1 MWLTLVYIFILLLTA
16 DVTVGFNP
24 DMYMFLGGSGPES
37 LTLQIT
43 QLAGILECELE
54 VTVILTD
61 GLKAGEFLFSTKMVW
76 HTAVVTVFLWTCSIG
91 DTEYIAQL
99 FGVMYVFNI
108 SNALI

>member
-37 LTLQIT
+37 LMLQIT
-43 QLAGILECELE
+43 QLVGILECELE

-61 GLKAGEFLFSTKMVW
+61 GLKAGEFLFSTKLVC
-76 HTAVVTVFLWTCSIG
+76 HTAVVFLWTCSIG
-91 DTEYIAQL
+91 DTEHNYLEQCI
-99 FGVMYVFNI
+99 
-108 SNALI
+108 